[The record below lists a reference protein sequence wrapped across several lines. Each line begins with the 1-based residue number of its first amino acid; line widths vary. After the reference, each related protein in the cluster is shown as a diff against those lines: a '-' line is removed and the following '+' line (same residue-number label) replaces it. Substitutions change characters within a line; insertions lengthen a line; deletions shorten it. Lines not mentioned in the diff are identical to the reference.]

1 MLSLTLFIPSNP
13 IKNFLEHH
21 IFFLN
26 MLVFVH
32 ILFVLAS
39 LHYLKM
45 HLTLYYH
52 MYLNI
57 LEFEAFSPLNHIFL
71 CIVPSIQR

>member
-1 MLSLTLFIPSNP
+1 
-13 IKNFLEHH
+13 
-21 IFFLN
+21 

-57 LEFEAFSPLNHIFL
+57 LEFEAFGPLNHIFL
-71 CIVPSIQR
+71 CIGPSIQR